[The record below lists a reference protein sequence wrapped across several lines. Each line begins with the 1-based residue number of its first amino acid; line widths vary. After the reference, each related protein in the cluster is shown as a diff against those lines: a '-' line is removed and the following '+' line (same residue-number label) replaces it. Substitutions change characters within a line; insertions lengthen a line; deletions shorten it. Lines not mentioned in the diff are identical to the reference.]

1 MADTAIAG
9 LILAGGQGSRV
20 NEADK
25 GLLPW
30 RGKPLV
36 AHVAQRLAPQ
46 VGRLIIS
53 ANRNAE
59 TYAAFGQVVGDDARL
74 GPWQGPLAGLAA
86 GLAACAEEAW
96 LVCVPCDTPL
106 IPQDLAARLTQAAL
120 ASRAPLAVASCQ
132 GRRHAVCMALRPA
145 LLDDLRAYLAAG
157 ERKVAWWQDRAGAVE
172 VPFDDVPQAFLNLN
186 TAEDFAFAQG

>member
-1 MADTAIAG
+1 M
-9 LILAGGQGSRV
+9 ILAGGQGRRV

-25 GLLPW
+25 GLLLW

-46 VGRLIIS
+46 VSQLIVS
-53 ANRNAE
+53 ANRHIA
-59 TYAAFGQVVGDDARL
+59 TYAAFGQVVSDDKQFGA
-74 GPWQGPLAGLAA
+74 WQGPLAGLAA
-86 GLAACAEEAW
+86 GLAVCRHPW

-106 IPQDLAARLTQAAL
+106 IPHDLAARLTGAAI
-120 ASRAPLAVASCQ
+120 AAQAPLAVASCQ

-145 LLDDLRAYLAAG
+145 LLPDLRAYLAG
-157 ERKVAWWQDRAGAVE
+157 GDRKVAWWQDRAGAVE
-172 VPFDDVPQAFLNLN
+172 VAFDDAPAAFLNLN

>member
-1 MADTAIAG
+1 MADITIAG

-59 TYAAFGQVVGDDARL
+59 AYAVFGQVVGDDARL
-74 GPWQGPLAGLAA
+74 GAWQGPLAGLAA
-86 GLAACAEEAW
+86 GLAACTEEW

-120 ASRAPLAVASCQ
+120 SSRAPLAVASCQ
-132 GRRHAVCMALRPA
+132 GRRHAVCMALRPT

-157 ERKVAWWQDRAGAVE
+157 DRKVAWWQDRAGAVE
-172 VPFDDVPQAFLNLN
+172 VSFDDVPQAFLNLN